1 MRVLGVGGCC
11 SGVGKTT
18 IVCRLL
24 EALGG
29 WGALKVS
36 PAHRDPKSRSGAAL
50 VSHGLEGAYRIDTD
64 PGDPGSDTGRFRAAG
79 ASRVAWLRSTSE
91 RLGLAL
97 DEALAGFTGMPGV
110 VVEGNAPARERP
122 PAGLVMVARVGQR
135 EVKPSARPMLARAD
149 WIVLNR
155 GQGETATLDGK
166 TASEI
171 ERELGASPRFV
182 IDATAPDDPGTA
194 EFLETIRA
202 WARR

>member
-18 IVCRLL
+18 LICRLL
-24 EALGG
+24 EVFSG

-36 PAHRDPKSRSGAAL
+36 PAHRDPASRSGASL
-50 VSHGLEGAYRIDTD
+50 IDHGLEGTYRIDTD
-64 PGDPGSDTGRFRAAG
+64 PGEPGSDTGRFRAAG
-79 ASRVAWLRSTSE
+79 AARVAWLRSTPE
-91 RLGLAL
+91 RLGFAL

-122 PAGLVMVARVGQR
+122 PALLLMVARVGQR
-135 EVKPSARPMLARAD
+135 EVKPSARALVDRTD
-149 WIVLNR
+149 WVVLNR
-155 GQGETATLDGK
+155 VRGGDTTLEPDSGL
-166 TASEI
+166 EI
-171 ERELGASPRFV
+171 ERQLGRTPGFV

-194 EFLETIRA
+194 EFLDAIRT

>member
-18 IVCRLL
+18 IICRLL
-24 EALGG
+24 EVLGG

-36 PAHRDPKSRSGAAL
+36 PAHRDRRSHSAAT
-50 VSHGLEGAYRIDTD
+50 VVTHGLEGAYRIDTD

-79 ASRVAWLRSTSE
+79 AARVAWLRSTPE

-97 DEALAGFTGMPGV
+97 DEALAGFTGLSGV

-135 EVKPSARPMLARAD
+135 EIKPSARPMLARAD

-155 GQGETATLDGK
+155 GQGETAALDGK

-171 ERELGASPRFV
+171 ELGASPRFV
-182 IDATAPDDPGTA
+182 IDAAVPDDPGTA

>member
-18 IVCRLL
+18 LICRLL
-24 EALGG
+24 EVFSG

-36 PAHRDPKSRSGAAL
+36 PAHRDPASRSAASL
-50 VSHGLEGAYRIDTD
+50 IDHGLQGTYRIDTD
-64 PGDPGSDTGRFRAAG
+64 PGEPGSDTGRFRAAG
-79 ASRVAWLRSTSE
+79 AARVAWLRSTPE
-91 RLGLAL
+91 RLGFAL

-122 PAGLVMVARVGQR
+122 PAGLLMVARVGQR
-135 EVKPSARPMLARAD
+135 EVKPSARPMLAQAD

-155 GQGETATLDGK
+155 GQGETVAPDGK

-182 IDATAPDDPGTA
+182 IDAAAPDDPGTA
-194 EFLETIRA
+194 EFLEAIRA